1 MLAWYLFDSVAPH
14 LETDDQRFMVDKM
27 KHPQNILT
35 SWTGPQRLQDVGIK
49 CTPLKDWHFRE
60 SGVRTTNLIWWVNKR
75 ESLQQQC
82 ETYVVQ

>member
-49 CTPLKDWHFRE
+49 CTPVKGLAFSRE
-60 SGVRTTNLIWWVNKR
+60 NNNTKAAF
-75 ESLQQQC
+75 EQQ
-82 ETYVVQ
+82 T